1 MALTSSLIYD
11 RTDLAEIIPNI
22 WGERYNDYFKANL
35 IGANF
40 FTDRSSEL
48 RGGGDTLYT
57 PNIVAFSANAK
68 SQQTAV
74 TLQSAAPTKQTLTVQ
89 THKEVSFLIEDI
101 DAARVKSSYST
112 LDTLASGAGF
122 EVAEALEQA
131 IFALFSGFSGV
142 VGASTTNLADSEI
155 LAAIATLESNKVPG
169 VHTGQVAFFF
179 HPNTFWRQVQALDK
193 FSLAVNSPSND
204 PTGQK
209 PKGSLYGIPVYTS
222 PNVPNVA
229 STNGRNNA
237 LAHKDAI
244 HFATL
249 ALGAGGS
256 KGSMV
261 GSAGV
266 RVQANYIPEYLGTL
280 VTADIVYGVVE
291 NRDNAGVLIR
301 THATKA

>member
-1 MALTSSLIYD
+1 MTESLIYQ

-22 WGERYNDYFKANL
+22 WGERFNDYFKANL

-57 PNIVAFSANAK
+57 PNFIAMSANTK
-68 SQQTAV
+68 TQQSQV
-74 TLQSAAPTKQTLTVQ
+74 TLQQADPTKQTLTVQ

-101 DAARVKSSYST
+101 DNARVKSSYT
-112 LDTLASGAGF
+112 TMDTKAQNAGF
-122 EVAEALEQA
+122 EVAEALEKA
-131 IFALFSGFSGV
+131 LFALFSGFSGS
-142 VGASTTNLADSEI
+142 VGASTTNIADSDI

-193 FSLAVNSPSND
+193 FSLAQNASAD
-204 PTGQK
+204 PVAQK
-209 PKGSLYGIPVYTS
+209 PKGLLYGIPVYTS

-229 STNGRNNA
+229 STNGRYNA
-237 LAHKDAI
+237 LVHKDAI

-249 ALGAGGS
+249 ALGTGGS

-261 GSAGV
+261 GSSGV

-291 NRDNAGVLIR
+291 NRDNAGVKIL